1 MPDEVYEHMAVVGE
15 RGEQLEREWQERFEA
30 WSKAFPEARGG
41 WDADRR
47 REPREGWLEAL
58 PVFEPGEELA
68 TRSARNKVMH
78 APTMVGGAADLSEST
93 YTEFAGRGRL
103 PRRTPVATSL
113 SASASTRWGRSS
125 TASRSSRR
133 Y

>member
-30 WSKAFPEARGG
+30 WSKAFPEARGDR
-41 WDADRR
+41 DADRR

-68 TRSARNKVMH
+68 TRSAGNKV
-78 APTMVGGAADLSEST
+78 GA
-93 YTEFAGRGRL
+93 
-103 PRRTPVATSL
+103 
-113 SASASTRWGRSS
+113 
-125 TASRSSRR
+125 
-133 Y
+133 